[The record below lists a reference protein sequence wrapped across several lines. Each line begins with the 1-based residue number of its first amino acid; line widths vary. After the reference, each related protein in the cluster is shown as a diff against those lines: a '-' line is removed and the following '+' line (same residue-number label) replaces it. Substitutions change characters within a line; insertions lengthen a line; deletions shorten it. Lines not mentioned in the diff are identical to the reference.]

1 MSKIKFELAITG
13 MHCAACS
20 SRIERVV
27 SKMAEVERV
36 SVSLPT
42 NRAQVTLKEG
52 VNKKAGVD
60 AVIARI
66 EKINFG
72 AKLSEGEDLVKE
84 WQKEN
89 ELSAASLSSQF
100 RSLPPMIALALI
112 LLYISMGHMIGL
124 PLPAFLAP
132 KVSPVAFALIQL
144 IIVLPIMY
152 LGRHFYRD
160 GFSNLLQGAPN
171 MDSLVAVGTGA
182 AFAYSL
188 FSFFMILA
196 GDSSYAMNL
205 YFESC
210 GVLIAMISIGQYMEA
225 KSKRKAGDA
234 IGSLMRLVPQ
244 TARRY
249 ENGESVVVPLSELTV
264 GELVLVQPGERIPVD
279 GKIREGSSEVDQ
291 SLLTGESIPVAVKP
305 ESNVIAG
312 SMNGTHPLV
321 IEITHLGNDTA
332 LAQIIRLVRSAQS
345 SKAPVAALAD
355 RVSFYF
361 VPAVM
366 VLAVFTFC
374 AWAVFSDEP
383 ISLAVK
389 AMISVLVIACP
400 CAMGLATPTSIMVAT
415 ARGAQ
420 LGVLIKNAV
429 ALEMA
434 GKVDVIAFDKTGTL
448 TLGEPKVVDVVTFGS
463 YTKESA
469 LHLAACLEARS
480 EHPIA
485 KAITKAN
492 ATKVTPTQPT
502 VLPGQGLTAVVE
514 GKSVALGNASLM
526 IAQSVDISAAK
537 ETLSK
542 MASLARTPLLL
553 AVDGMLVA
561 VIGVADTV
569 RPESNRVL
577 KALSELGIKT
587 LMISGDN
594 KKTARKIADELGI
607 DEVYGEAL
615 PQDKA
620 RIIEELQAKGFKVAM
635 VGDGLNDAPAL
646 AQADVGFAVADGVD
660 VSVTVVNEGD
670 YAGRETV
677 EVYVKA
683 ERPGTPNAQLKA
695 LGKVDLAPGEEKR
708 VTLHLPLCALAL
720 CDEEGV
726 SQVLPGDYTL
736 WVGGSQ
742 PDSRS
747 IQLTGQEPLRLAL
760 HQTEKVVIAD

>member
-1 MSKIKFELAITG
+1 MSMIKFELAITG

-27 SKMAEVERV
+27 SKMAEVDSV

-42 NRAQVTLKEG
+42 NRAQVVLKDGIGKTEG
-52 VNKKAGVD
+52 VK

-72 AKLSEGEDLVKE
+72 AKLSEGEDLVQE

-89 ELSAASLSSQF
+89 ELSAQSLRNQF
-100 RSLPPMIALALI
+100 KSLPPMIILALL
-112 LLYISMGHMIGL
+112 LLYVSMGHMIGL
-124 PLPAFLAP
+124 PLPTFLTP
-132 KVSPVAFALIQL
+132 EVSPIAFAIIQL
-144 IIVLPIMY
+144 LLVMPIMY
-152 LGRHFYRD
+152 LGKHFYKD
-160 GFSNLLQGAPN
+160 GFSNLIQGAPN

-182 AFAYSL
+182 AFVYSL
-188 FSFFMILA
+188 FSFIMILV
-196 GDSSYAMNL
+196 GDSTYAMNL

-234 IGSLMRLVPQ
+234 IGSLMKLVPQ
-244 TARRY
+244 TARKY
-249 ENGESVVVPLSELTV
+249 ENGDSRVVKLSELEI
-264 GELVLVQPGERIPVD
+264 GDKVLVQPGERIPVD
-279 GKIREGSSEVDQ
+279 GVVIEGTSEVDQ
-291 SLLTGESIPVAVKP
+291 SLLTGESIPVAVK
-305 ESNVIAG
+305 EKSEVIAG
-312 SMNGTHPLV
+312 SLNGTHPLV
-321 IEITHLGNDTA
+321 IEITHLGNDTT

-361 VPAVM
+361 VPTVM
-366 VLAVFTFC
+366 VLSVLTFC
-374 AWAVFSDEP
+374 AWAIFSDEP

-429 ALEMA
+429 ALELA

-448 TLGEPKVVDVVTFGS
+448 TLGQPKVVDTITFDG
-463 YTKESA
+463 YEKEQVLA
-469 LHLAACLEARS
+469 LAANLEARS

-485 KAITKAN
+485 KAIMAAN
-492 ATKVTPTQPT
+492 HSDIMAIQPV
-502 VLPGQGLTAVVE
+502 VLPGLGLTGNIN
-514 GKSVALGNASLM
+514 GKNVALGNASLM
-526 IAQSVDISAAK
+526 LQQSVDITVAK
-537 ETLSK
+537 EALARMS
-542 MASLARTPLLL
+542 SLARTPLLL
-553 AVDGMLVA
+553 SVDGKLAA

-569 RPESNRVL
+569 RPESNKVL
-577 KALSELGIKT
+577 KALRQLGVRT

-594 KKTARKIADELGI
+594 KRTARKIADELGI

-620 RIIEELQAKGFKVAM
+620 RIIRELQDKGLKVAM

-660 VSVTVVNEGD
+660 VSAQAGD
-670 YAGRETV
+670 VILMRHGL
-677 EVYVKA
+677 
-683 ERPGTPNAQLKA
+683 Q
-695 LGKVDLAPGEEKR
+695 
-708 VTLHLPLCALAL
+708 
-720 CDEEGV
+720 
-726 SQVLPGDYTL
+726 SVLTA
-736 WVGGSQ
+736 
-742 PDSRS
+742 
-747 IQLTGQEPLRLAL
+747 LRLSKAAL
-760 HQTEKVVIAD
+760 RNIYQNLGWAFGYNILGIPVAMGVLHALWGGPMLSPMIGGTAMALSSTSVVLNALRLRFFR